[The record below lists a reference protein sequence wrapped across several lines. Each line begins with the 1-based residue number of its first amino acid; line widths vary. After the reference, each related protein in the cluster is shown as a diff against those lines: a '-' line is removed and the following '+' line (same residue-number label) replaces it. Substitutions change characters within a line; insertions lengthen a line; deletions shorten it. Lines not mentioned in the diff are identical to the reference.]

1 MVNLTKVEP
10 SYDESLKAPIKNHRI
25 EWDDIDRKLI
35 ERPSFSFRLQLILG
49 FLLLFFLSMA
59 TLIGS
64 MAGIRQIQNK
74 LRFVLAT
81 ERFLFEI
88 EQARRWEKNYFL
100 YGTNLTEAA
109 ESASNAKILLS
120 QNLKSYQKIAQQQAE
135 EIVKNLDGYQN
146 LLNDLSLF
154 DRESPSGGPAKKH
167 EIEIELRKK
176 GSAMIEIAA
185 SLARKE
191 EDSMNDLLNLIQR
204 IPIYALAVYLL
215 LLTYIIYFLSQR
227 FMKRLN
233 SLVNSTQRIASG
245 GFSPIIPIHKTRDEF
260 TTVSI
265 AINKM
270 LEELDSRQTAMV
282 ESHKLK
288 AIGTLTAGVAH
299 ELNNPINNIMLTAY
313 SMLEEYEE
321 LSKKDMLEMI
331 NDLIKEADRSRS
343 IVRNL
348 LEFARESESVS
359 ELLNLGEL
367 VEETLKLASN
377 QIRVSDVK
385 VDISVQ
391 PNLAQI
397 RGDKQKLKQVFLNI
411 ILNAAD
417 AVQKKH
423 GEIKIDVEQ
432 ADSRGFLAVH
442 IRDNGC
448 GIADHILPYIFDPFF
463 TAKKPGKGSGLGL
476 SVSHGIVNIHG
487 GKIHVES
494 EEGKYTRFTVL
505 LPTVD
510 MPADISRA

>member
-1 MVNLTKVEP
+1 MANITAVGPYEE
-10 SYDESLKAPIKNHRI
+10 DLKPPVKNHRI
-25 EWDDIDRKLI
+25 AWDDVDRKLI

-59 TLIGS
+59 TIIGS
-64 MAGIRQIQNK
+64 MAAILQIQNK
-74 LRFVLAT
+74 LRFVQAT

-100 YGTNLTEAA
+100 YGTNLTDAA

-120 QNLKSYQKIAQQQAE
+120 QNLKAYQEIAVQLAE
-135 EIVKNLDGYQN
+135 QIVRNLDDYQN
-146 LLNDLSLF
+146 LLNELSLL
-154 DRESPSGGPAKKH
+154 DRRSPSGDLAKKH

-176 GSAMIEIAA
+176 GAGMVEIAA
-185 SLARKE
+185 SLARTE
-191 EDSMNDLLNLIQR
+191 ENSMNDLLNLIQR
-204 IPIYALAVYLL
+204 IPIYALVAYLL
-215 LLTYIIYFLSQR
+215 LFLYVIYFLSQR

-245 GFSPIIPIHKTRDEF
+245 DFSPIIPVRKTRDEF
-260 TTVSI
+260 TTVSV

-270 LEELDSRQTAMV
+270 MEELDSRQRAMV

-313 SMLEEYEE
+313 SLLEEYEE
-321 LSKKDMLEMI
+321 LSKEDMLEMI

-348 LEFARESESVS
+348 LDFARESESVS
-359 ELLNLGEL
+359 ELLDLGVL
-367 VEETLKLASN
+367 VKETLKLASN
-377 QIRVSDVK
+377 QIRVSDVN
-385 VDISVQ
+385 VDITVQ
-391 PNLAQI
+391 PNLPQI
-397 RGDKQKLKQVFLNI
+397 RGDQQKLKQVFLNI
-411 ILNAAD
+411 ILNAVD
-417 AVQKKH
+417 AVQKQ

-432 ADSRGFLAVH
+432 ADSYGFLAVN
-442 IRDNGC
+442 ILDNGC
-448 GIADHILPYIFDPFF
+448 GIPDHILPYIFDPFF

-505 LPTVD
+505 IPTAE
-510 MPADISRA
+510 MPADISQI

>member
-1 MVNLTKVEP
+1 MVNLTTVEP
-10 SYDESLKAPIKNHRI
+10 GYDEGLKTPIKNHRI
-25 EWDDIDRKLI
+25 AWDDIDRKLI

-49 FLLLFFLSMA
+49 FLLLFFLSMT

-74 LRFVLAT
+74 LSFVLAT

-154 DRESPSGGPAKKH
+154 DRKSPSGGPAKKH

-176 GSAMIEIAA
+176 GSAMVEIAA

-260 TTVSI
+260 TTVSV

-313 SMLEEYEE
+313 SLLEEYEE

-417 AVQKKH
+417 AVQKH

-510 MPADISRA
+510 MPADISRS

>member
-1 MVNLTKVEP
+1 V
-10 SYDESLKAPIKNHRI
+10 
-25 EWDDIDRKLI
+25 
-35 ERPSFSFRLQLILG
+35 ILG
-49 FLLLFFLSMA
+49 FLLLFFLSMT

-74 LRFVLAT
+74 LSFVLAT

-100 YGTNLTEAA
+100 YGTNLTDAA
-109 ESASNAKILLS
+109 ESANNAKILLS

-154 DRESPSGGPAKKH
+154 DRKSPSGGPAKKH

-176 GSAMIEIAA
+176 GSAMVEIAA

-204 IPIYALAVYLL
+204 IPIYALAVYLF

-260 TTVSI
+260 TTVSV

-270 LEELDSRQTAMV
+270 MEELDSRQTAMV

-313 SMLEEYEE
+313 SLLEEYEE
-321 LSKKDMLEMI
+321 LSKRDMLEMI

-348 LEFARESESVS
+348 LDFARESESVS
-359 ELLNLGEL
+359 ELINLGEL

-377 QIRVSDVK
+377 QIKVSDVK

-391 PNLAQI
+391 PNLPQI

-417 AVQKKH
+417 AVQKH

-487 GKIHVES
+487 GRIHVES

-505 LPTVD
+505 LPTLD
-510 MPADISRA
+510 MPADISRS

>member
-1 MVNLTKVEP
+1 MVNLTTVEP

-35 ERPSFSFRLQLILG
+35 ERPSFSFRLQVILG
-49 FLLLFFLSMA
+49 FLLLFFLSMT

-74 LRFVLAT
+74 LSFVLAT

-100 YGTNLTEAA
+100 YGTNLTDAA
-109 ESASNAKILLS
+109 ESANNAKILLS

-154 DRESPSGGPAKKH
+154 DRKSPSGGPAKKH

-176 GSAMIEIAA
+176 GSAMVEIAA

-204 IPIYALAVYLL
+204 IPIYALAVYLF

-260 TTVSI
+260 TTVSV

-270 LEELDSRQTAMV
+270 MEELDSRQTAMV

-313 SMLEEYEE
+313 SLLEEYEE
-321 LSKKDMLEMI
+321 LSKRDMLEMI

-348 LEFARESESVS
+348 LDFARESESVS
-359 ELLNLGEL
+359 ELINLGEL
-367 VEETLKLASN
+367 VEETLKL
-377 QIRVSDVK
+377 
-385 VDISVQ
+385 
-391 PNLAQI
+391 
-397 RGDKQKLKQVFLNI
+397 
-411 ILNAAD
+411 
-417 AVQKKH
+417 
-423 GEIKIDVEQ
+423 
-432 ADSRGFLAVH
+432 
-442 IRDNGC
+442 
-448 GIADHILPYIFDPFF
+448 
-463 TAKKPGKGSGLGL
+463 
-476 SVSHGIVNIHG
+476 
-487 GKIHVES
+487 
-494 EEGKYTRFTVL
+494 
-505 LPTVD
+505 
-510 MPADISRA
+510 

>member
-1 MVNLTKVEP
+1 MVDLTAVEP
-10 SYDESLKAPIKNHRI
+10 SDGEGLKTPIKNPRI
-25 EWDDIDRKLI
+25 SWDDIDRKLI

-59 TLIGS
+59 IIIGS
-64 MAGIRQIQNK
+64 MTAISQIQNK
-74 LRFVLAT
+74 LRFVLTT
-81 ERFLFEI
+81 ERFLFEV
-88 EQARRWEKNYFL
+88 EEARRWEKNFFL
-100 YGTNLTEAA
+100 YGTNLTDAA

-120 QNLKSYQKIAQQQAE
+120 QNLKSYQKISQQQAE
-135 EIVKNLDGYQN
+135 EIVKNLDNYQK

-154 DRESPSGGPAKKH
+154 NRKSPSDGPAKKH
-167 EIEIELRKK
+167 EIEIDLRKK
-176 GSAMIEIAA
+176 GAAMVEIAA

-204 IPIYALAVYLL
+204 IPVYALVVYLL
-215 LLTYIIYFLSQR
+215 LLAYIIYFLSQR

-233 SLVNSTQRIASG
+233 SLVNSTQRIARG
-245 GFSPIIPIHKTRDEF
+245 GFSPIIPIRKTRDEF
-260 TTVSI
+260 TTVSV

-313 SMLEEYEE
+313 SLLEEYEE

-348 LEFARESESVS
+348 LDFARESESVS
-359 ELLNLGEL
+359 ELLDLGVL
-367 VEETLKLASN
+367 VQETLKLASN
-377 QIRVSDVK
+377 QIKVSDVK
-385 VDISVQ
+385 VDITVQ
-391 PNLAQI
+391 PNLPQV

-411 ILNAAD
+411 ILNAVD
-417 AVQKKH
+417 AVQKH

-432 ADSRGFLAVH
+432 TDPRGFLAVH
-442 IRDNGC
+442 IRDDGC

-476 SVSHGIVNIHG
+476 SVSQGIVNIHG
-487 GKIHVES
+487 GRIHVES
-494 EEGKYTRFTVL
+494 EEGEYTRFTVF
-505 LPTVD
+505 LPSVD
-510 MPADISRA
+510 MPADISRG

>member
-1 MVNLTKVEP
+1 MVNLTTVEP
-10 SYDESLKAPIKNHRI
+10 GYDEGLKTPIKNHRI
-25 EWDDIDRKLI
+25 AWDDIDRKLI

-49 FLLLFFLSMA
+49 FLLLFFLSMT

-74 LRFVLAT
+74 LSFVLAT

-154 DRESPSGGPAKKH
+154 DRKSPSGGPAKKH

-233 SLVNSTQRIASG
+233 SLVNSTQRIARG

-260 TTVSI
+260 TTVSV

-487 GKIHVES
+487 GKLHVES

-510 MPADISRA
+510 MPADISRS

>member
-1 MVNLTKVEP
+1 MVNLTTGEP
-10 SYDESLKAPIKNHRI
+10 SYDEGLKTPIKAPRI
-25 EWDDIDRKLI
+25 AWDDIDRKLI

-59 TLIGS
+59 IIIGS
-64 MAGIRQIQNK
+64 MAAISQIQNK
-74 LRFVLAT
+74 LRFVLST
-81 ERFLFEI
+81 ERFLFEV
-88 EQARRWEKNYFL
+88 EEARRWEKNFFL
-100 YGTNLTEAA
+100 YGTNLTDAA
-109 ESASNAKILLS
+109 ESASKAKILLS
-120 QNLKSYQKIAQQQAE
+120 QNLKSYQKISQQQAE
-135 EIVKNLDGYQN
+135 EIVKNLDNYQK

-154 DRESPSGGPAKKH
+154 NRKSPSDGPAKKH
-167 EIEIELRKK
+167 EIEVELRKK
-176 GSAMIEIAA
+176 GSVMVEIAA

-204 IPIYALAVYLL
+204 IPVYALVVHLL
-215 LLTYIIYFLSQR
+215 LLAYIIYFLSQR

-233 SLVNSTQRIASG
+233 SLINSTQRIARG
-245 GFSPIIPIHKTRDEF
+245 GFSPIIPIRKTRDEF
-260 TTVSI
+260 TTVSV

-270 LEELDSRQTAMV
+270 LEELDSRQTAMI

-313 SMLEEYEE
+313 SLLEEYEE

-348 LEFARESESVS
+348 LDFARESEAVS
-359 ELLNLGEL
+359 ELLDLGVL
-367 VEETLKLASN
+367 VQETLKLASN
-377 QIRVSDVK
+377 QIKVSDVK
-385 VDISVQ
+385 VDITVQ
-391 PNLAQI
+391 PNLPQV
-397 RGDKQKLKQVFLNI
+397 RGDRQKLKQVFLNI

-417 AVQKKH
+417 AVQKH

-432 ADSRGFLAVH
+432 TDPRGFLAVH

-487 GKIHVES
+487 GRIHVES
-494 EEGKYTRFTVL
+494 EEGKYTRFSVL

-510 MPADISRA
+510 MPADISRG